1 MGQTEGVHSRFVM
14 VCLNSKTA
22 RNGGT
27 LTLKSSRPFSPVAM
41 SNQIGDDE
49 IEQLVTEAVNVEAIP
64 SVTSGIVGDLLNGEL
79 DSWRVVICKIEK
91 DGEDLL
97 VCGENGQVVERV
109 DTDVWT
115 KSALSETEVKDLAK
129 IADMVNSAIA
139 SEYGEL

>member
-1 MGQTEGVHSRFVM
+1 
-14 VCLNSKTA
+14 
-22 RNGGT
+22 
-27 LTLKSSRPFSPVAM
+27 M
-41 SNQIGDDE
+41 SNQTEDDE

-115 KSALSETEVKDLAK
+115 KSALSGTEVKDLSK
-129 IADMVNSAIA
+129 IADTINSAIA
-139 SEYGEL
+139 SEYSEI